1 MPVWVRVRVRVGV
14 RLCVEESDWLRVCD
28 CDEELD
34 CVPVGDGVDVVLGE
48 SVDERD
54 CVGVFESVP
63 LGSCVPVVVG
73 VRESVGVAVA
83 VAL

>member
-1 MPVWVRVRVRVGV
+1 VPVWVRVRVRVGV

-63 LGSCVPVVVG
+63 LGSYNLANDG
-73 VRESVGVAVA
+73 RRNEAR
-83 VAL
+83 LNKW